1 MAGITT
7 QIRRFLKK
15 ADVSY
20 DEAVEMVPKSDSAGE
35 PGNILFFNYRGR
47 PGGQAVLL
55 VKPISRDAKTGNQL
69 LTCVNISIGDYNTI
83 SDLEELYNDRESL
96 GSDQYRTYIMSKI
109 SGPLRR
115 INF

>member
-20 DEAVEMVPKSDSAGE
+20 DEAVEMVPKSESAGE

-55 VKPISRDAKTGNQL
+55 VQPISRDAKTGNQL

>member
-1 MAGITT
+1 MASIST
-7 QIRRFLKK
+7 QIRRFLKR

-20 DEAVEMVPKSDSAGE
+20 DDAVEMVPKSDSCGQ
-35 PGNILFFNYRGR
+35 PGDILFFNYQGSGGR
-47 PGGQAVLL
+47 AVLL
-55 VKPISRDAKTGNQL
+55 VKPVSRDAKTGNQL

-96 GSDQYRTYIMSKI
+96 GSDQYRTYIMTKI